1 MCALYLWLYYG
12 HTKNDGYAWWLSD
25 SLRLEL
31 WMVAVL
37 YLVSLRPAP
46 IAAPSVKVRP
56 AKKGSRPVM
65 AATCHNPR
73 IKEALAARIKWTKA
87 YQKGWRTGFNTWR
100 HKIGTPNRIG
110 IQIGNTDIDTTGQNI
125 TNKASQWAA
134 GVAGE
139 KSLMR
144 TPQLGG
150 QTKSRGELPTFP
162 LMSSRSFNLC
172 IPWWWGFCIAIELG
186 G

>member
-1 MCALYLWLYYG
+1 
-12 HTKNDGYAWWLSD
+12 
-25 SLRLEL
+25 
-31 WMVAVL
+31 MVLVL

-87 YQKGWRTGFNTWR
+87 SETWLENIKFQVRQDFKLETPIVTKFNEEQSQP
-100 HKIGTPNRIG
+100 IGE
-110 IQIGNTDIDTTGQNI
+110 
-125 TNKASQWAA
+125 
-134 GVAGE
+134 GVAGG

-144 TPQLGG
+144 TPQWGLGK
-150 QTKSRGELPTFP
+150 QATFP
-162 LMSSRSFNLC
+162 LMSSRSLNLC
-172 IPWWWGFCIAIELG
+172 THCDGAFV
-186 G
+186 

>member
-25 SLRLEL
+25 SRLGLEL

-100 HKIGTPNRIG
+100 HQIGTPNRIG

-134 GVAGE
+134 GVAGGKKLNE
-139 KSLMR
+139 DSSLVGR
-144 TPQLGG
+144 PNQGGSSQL
-150 QTKSRGELPTFP
+150 FP
-162 LMSSRSFNLC
+162 
-172 IPWWWGFCIAIELG
+172 
-186 G
+186 